1 MHFTFPAATIIS
13 LSGGSLIA
21 SLVSNEVAKSVGFAY
36 ADQASSSGSIRG
48 GAKTQGDECSF
59 VNAFKV
65 QGSLADPGILGC
77 GYGMTCIEDKT
88 SSIGGRCM
96 NLKGEVI
103 EAHRQLTDC
112 TFANGTDGNKCV
124 GDNACT
130 GADESKIGCGSCYG
144 TKSCYQPIGDVT
156 IGENSCHD
164 YVACMYLQGKCI
176 DFSLH

>member
-1 MHFTFPAATIIS
+1 
-13 LSGGSLIA
+13 
-21 SLVSNEVAKSVGFAY
+21 
-36 ADQASSSGSIRG
+36 
-48 GAKTQGDECSF
+48 
-59 VNAFKV
+59 
-65 QGSLADPGILGC
+65 
-77 GYGMTCIEDKT
+77 MTCIEDKT